1 MAFER
6 RKMIDIIPPRQREE
20 VLLMK
25 ERKSSNYF
33 QNKKKGKKIILCGI
47 VLLAALLFVYSS
59 FFAKAEIYIKPVMHK
74 FGSQIEII
82 VDKKANQIDLSK
94 NIVPGFILEESN
106 SLTKT
111 FSASGKSIDE
121 KKAEGII
128 RVYNNY
134 STFSQ
139 AFRAQ
144 TRFMAA
150 SGEIFRTPTR
160 VVIPGKK
167 IEKGKEVPGYKD
179 IRVIADQPGEEYNIG
194 PTTFSI
200 PGLVGTPL
208 YTKFYAES
216 FEPMKGGY
224 RKEKPQVTEEDIQK
238 AQEEVLETLRLEG
251 KKVLQKKADDNGF
264 VFLDQ
269 ALFEQIQSTS
279 SSANIGEMV
288 DNFDFSGKMSLTALV
303 FREKDIEKIIANK
316 IEENERIYLESLNYH
331 WEVEKVDFKKGKMI
345 VNLKFS
351 VDLYPN
357 INLKEIKSNV
367 LDKNILDAKQMI
379 IDDERVYNVEIKI
392 KPFWRKKLPSRLNN
406 IKVRIN
412 FGLEG

>member
-1 MAFER
+1 MVLK
-6 RKMIDIIPPRQREE
+6 RKKVIDIIPPQKREG
-20 VLLMK
+20 VLSVK
-25 ERKSSNYF
+25 EKKKVYF
-33 QNKKKGKKIILCGI
+33 QKKKKKRKIFLLGIIFLI
-47 VLLAALLFVYSS
+47 VILFVYSS
-59 FFAKAEIYIKPVMHK
+59 FFARAEVFIKPVMHK
-74 FGSQIEII
+74 FSSQIEII
-82 VDKKANQIDLSK
+82 VDERANQIDFSE
-94 NIVPGFILEESN
+94 NIIPGFILEEPN
-106 SLTKT
+106 STKKT

-121 KKAEGII
+121 KRAEGTI

-134 STFSQ
+134 SAFSQ

-167 IEKGKEVPGYKD
+167 IKNGKEVAGYKD
-179 IRVIADQPGEEYNIG
+179 IKVIADQPGEEYNIG

-216 FEPMKGGY
+216 FEAMKGGY

-238 AQEEVLETLRLEG
+238 AQKEVLEILRSEG
-251 KKVLQKKADDNGF
+251 KKVLEKKADDSGF

-269 ALFEQIQSTS
+269 ALFEEVQSTS
-279 SSANIGEMV
+279 SSAEPGEMV
-288 DNFDFSGKMSLTALV
+288 DNFDFSGKMKLAALV
-303 FREKDIEKIIANK
+303 FRKKDIEKIIARK
-316 IEENERIYLESLNYH
+316 IEENERIYLESLSYH
-331 WEVEKVDFKKGKMI
+331 WEVERVSFKEGRMT

-351 VDLYPN
+351 VDLYMDIDLDKMKNN
-357 INLKEIKSNV
+357 ILGMDISEAREAIMGGENISNV
-367 LDKNILDAKQMI
+367 KI
-379 IDDERVYNVEIKI
+379 RV
-392 KPFWRKKLPSRLNN
+392 KPFWRKKLPSQANN
-406 IKVRIN
+406 IEVKLN